1 MTGSLRLSEVG
12 AAVLAFTSG
21 LHAEK
26 PDSRRDGGSP
36 TTAAPEVTE
45 HADDDPPPGSPVG
58 VRDVKS
64 AARTVEVLEL
74 LASRQNRPARLRELS
89 DALGVPKSSLYA
101 LLRTL
106 VKHGWVRTDAS
117 GTLYGIGI
125 RALLAGTSYLD
136 TDPYVRL
143 VQPYLDQVRAQL
155 NETVHFGRL
164 DGSDIVYLA
173 TKESGHGLRPYSR
186 VGRRLPAYCTAL
198 GKSLLAL
205 RGDGA
210 LEGNLPDQLEP
221 VTPHTLVER
230 PALLSDLEAVRRR
243 GYALDLQENT
253 VGVQCFGFALR
264 YSSPPTDAI
273 SCSVPLAR
281 LTLEHEAQIVEAM
294 EETRLM
300 LERVAPRSG
309 DGLL

>member
-1 MTGSLRLSEVG
+1 MSLSDPSYD
-12 AAVLAFTSG
+12 AAEQL
-21 LHAEK
+21 
-26 PDSRRDGGSP
+26 D
-36 TTAAPEVTE
+36 AAP
-45 HADDDPPPGSPVG
+45 AAG

-89 DALGVPKSSLYA
+89 EALGVPKSSLYA

-106 VKHGWVRTDAS
+106 TKHGWVRTDAT

-143 VQPYLDQVRAQL
+143 VQPYLDQVRAEL

-198 GKSLLAL
+198 GKSLLAYHDDASL
-205 RGDGA
+205 A
-210 LEGNLPDQLEP
+210 EHLPETLEP
-221 VTPHTLVER
+221 VTQHTLTDR
-230 PALLSDLEAVRRR
+230 AALVRDLR
-243 GYALDLQENT
+243 GARARGHALDLQENT
-253 VGVQCFGFALR
+253 LGLQCFGFALR
-264 YSSPPTDAI
+264 YSDPPTDAI

-281 LTLEHEAQIVEAM
+281 LTPEHEQQIIQAM
-294 EETRLM
+294 EETRMM

>member
-1 MTGSLRLSEVG
+1 MSLTDPSFD
-12 AAVLAFTSG
+12 AAEQL
-21 LHAEK
+21 
-26 PDSRRDGGSP
+26 D
-36 TTAAPEVTE
+36 AAPV
-45 HADDDPPPGSPVG
+45 AG

-64 AARTVEVLEL
+64 AARTLEVLEL

-89 DALGVPKSSLYA
+89 EALGVPKSSLYA

-106 VKHGWVRTDAS
+106 TKHGWVRTDAT

-143 VQPYLDQVRAQL
+143 VQPYLDQVRAEL

-164 DGSDIVYLA
+164 DGGDIVYLA

-198 GKSLLAL
+198 GKSLLAHREPATL
-205 RGDGA
+205 DDH
-210 LEGNLPDQLEP
+210 LPD
-221 VTPHTLVER
+221 
-230 PALLSDLEAVRRR
+230 SLEAVTQYTLTDRSSLERDLAGVRAR
-243 GYALDLQENT
+243 GHALDLQENT
-253 VGVQCFGFALR
+253 LGLQCYGFALR
-264 YSSPPTDAI
+264 YSDPPTDAI

-281 LTLEHEAQIVEAM
+281 LTPEHERQIIQAM
-294 EETRLM
+294 EETRMM